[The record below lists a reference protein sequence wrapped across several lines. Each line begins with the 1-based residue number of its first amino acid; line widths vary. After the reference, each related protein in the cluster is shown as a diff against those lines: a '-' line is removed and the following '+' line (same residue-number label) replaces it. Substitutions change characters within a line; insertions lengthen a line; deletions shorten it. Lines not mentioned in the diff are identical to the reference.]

1 MRKEDMIAVIYRGF
15 VYPQCEEQY
24 KASWK
29 RIADYFI
36 KHRGAHGSMLHK
48 TPDGEYI
55 AYSLWPDHA
64 TRNASWGKD
73 AKELDPQIQEAI
85 NTLKQ
90 CLDTTKK
97 QDEICMEL
105 VENFLI
111 PNLID
116 TERNKLLKQ
125 SRL

>member
-1 MRKEDMIAVIYRGF
+1 MIAVIYRGF
-15 VYPQCEEQY
+15 IYPQCEEQY

-29 RIADYFI
+29 KIADYF
-36 KHRGAHGSMLHK
+36 KKYRGAHGSMLHK
-48 TPDGEYI
+48 TPEGEYI
-55 AYSLWPDHA
+55 AYSLWPDLA

-73 AKELDPQIQEAI
+73 TKDLDPLIQEAI

-111 PNLID
+111 PNFDD
-116 TERNKLLKQ
+116 TKKNKPA
-125 SRL
+125 RLSYL